1 MSNFAPEDKIKYHND
16 MTTDRDIRNQIAFAR
31 DKGVEEGIAQ
41 GITQG
46 VIQGVTQRNIEIARA
61 MLKEG
66 LDIVMVSRCTG
77 LTADE
82 IKALS
87 SHPDDK

>member
-1 MSNFAPEDKIKYHND
+1 

-31 DKGVEEGIAQ
+31 DKGVEEGITQ
-41 GITQG
+41 GIT
-46 VIQGVTQRNIEIARA
+46 QGVTQRNIEIAKA

-87 SHPDDK
+87 SHPDLEAKDSVQGI